1 MANDLNSLILEGV
14 VSGKPLLNETSTTSD
29 VLNFTIETTRYY
41 KNRAGED
48 VEEKSQFKV
57 VVYGRM
63 CKLSLKD
70 GAGVRVVGRL
80 KQNKWTDS
88 EGASHSEVQIVA
100 EHIEIKKRSLVMG
113 LVMTNSEFKRSIIK

>member
-14 VSGKPLLNETSTTSD
+14 VSGKPLLNETSTTS
-29 VLNFTIETTRYY
+29 VLNFTVETTHYY

-63 CKLSLKD
+63 CDLPVKEGS
-70 GAGVRVVGRL
+70 GVRIVGRL
-80 KQNKWTDS
+80 KQNIWIDS
-88 EGASHSEVQIVA
+88 DGMKHSEVQIVA
-100 EHIEIKKRSLVMG
+100 EHIEIKKKEFSNG
-113 LVMTNSEFKRSIIK
+113 LNNDKF